1 MSQTSPAIDAT
12 IPGGWL
18 QAILDHLPVALML
31 IEPVTARVLFA
42 NREAH
47 LLGGG
52 SLDLASSAAEYPD
65 LYPCTDLEG
74 RPLAAEQ
81 MPGPRAAAGER
92 LEATE
97 LVWLTATGP
106 RALVVWAET
115 VPELFGQPST
125 LVLGFQDASALH
137 SSDQRPAERVGEI
150 GRMLGREQLARGA
163 AENAESRL
171 RRQLEINQAITNS
184 LGEGLFAVDGDGRV
198 TSMNPAAERMLG
210 WSESEAQGRSAHELF
225 HYRRPSGE
233 PYPPEECPAVS
244 VLRSGM
250 TQVSDQ
256 ECFFRRDGS
265 MFPVACT
272 SAPILG
278 ELGVVGAV
286 HAFTDITERKHAEA
300 QHARLLETEH
310 RARVRAEFLAT
321 ATEALERSLDYEQ
334 SLQAVARIVVTEFAE
349 CAVFNLFRPDGV
361 GERVALAHRDPDLER
376 LLVERPHRSPEP
388 RDEAVD
394 GGLPPRGPWLIEH
407 LDDDARRLLT
417 RTYGDVGQLD
427 RIEVRSLLMTPLIA
441 RGREMGSMAL
451 GCGSAHRFDAED
463 LRVAE
468 DLARRCALAVDN
480 GRLYRERSTIARVL
494 QESLLPPQL
503 PEIPG
508 LELAAR
514 YLPAGQGTDVG
525 GDFYDVF
532 EVGSSGWAVV
542 IGDVC
547 GKGAEAA
554 AITAQARYT
563 IRAAAMRE
571 RQPSAVLAFLNTAL
585 LRQRSDGRFCTAV
598 HTLLERDGA
607 RVRLRTAVAGH
618 PPPLLV
624 RADGTVEQAGELGT
638 LLGVVA
644 QPRLVDHV
652 THLAQDDAVVLF
664 TDGVTE
670 ARTHAG
676 GEFGRD
682 GLAETVGGCGGCTAD
697 QIADRIVAEVGPER
711 RDDVAILV
719 LRMTGRARTQ
729 RSLRRPSLRRTRS
742 TLT

>member
-1 MSQTSPAIDAT
+1 MSQTPTAIEAA
-12 IPGGWL
+12 IPSGWL

-31 IEPVTARVLFA
+31 IEPGTARVLFA

-47 LLGGG
+47 ELAGG
-52 SLDLASSAAEYPD
+52 SLALASTAAEYAD
-65 LYPCTDLEG
+65 LYPCTDLGG
-74 RPLAAEQ
+74 RPLSAEE

-92 LEATE
+92 PEVTE
-97 LVWLTATGP
+97 LVWLTPAGP
-106 RALVVWAET
+106 RALVVWVET

-125 LVLGFQDASALH
+125 LVVGFQDASALQD
-137 SSDQRPAERVGEI
+137 SDQRLAERVGEI
-150 GRMLGREQLARGA
+150 GRLLGREQLAREA
-163 AENAESRL
+163 AETAESRL
-171 RRQLEINQAITNS
+171 RRQLEINLAITNS
-184 LGEGLFAVDGDGRV
+184 LGEGLFAVDAKGRL

-210 WSESEAQGRSAHELF
+210 WSESEVQGQSAHDLF

-233 PYPPEECPAVS
+233 RYPAEECPAVS
-244 VLRSGM
+244 VLRTGR
-250 TQVSDQ
+250 TEARDQ

-265 MFPVACT
+265 MFPVAYT
-272 SAPILG
+272 SAPIVG
-278 ELGVVGAV
+278 EAGVVGAV
-286 HAFTDITERKHAEA
+286 HAFADITERKHAEA
-300 QHARLLETEH
+300 QHARLLEAEH

-334 SLQAVARIVVTEFAE
+334 SLQAVARTVVSEFAE
-349 CAVFNLFRPDGV
+349 CAVFNLYRPDGI
-361 GERVALAHRDPDLER
+361 GERVALAHRDPEHER
-376 LLVERPHRSPEP
+376 LLLERTYRSPQA
-388 RDEAVD
+388 RDEAAD
-394 GGLPPRGPWLIEH
+394 GRLPARGPWLIED
-407 LDDDARRLLT
+407 LDDDARRLLAQ
-417 RTYGDVGQLD
+417 TYGEVEILD
-427 RIEVRSLLMTPLIA
+427 RIGVRSLLTTPLIA
-441 RGREMGSMAL
+441 RGRVMGSMAL
-451 GCGSAHRFDAED
+451 GSGLAHRFDAED

-508 LELAAR
+508 MDMAAR

-532 EVGSSGWAVV
+532 EVGSTGWAVV

-571 RQPSAVLAFLNTAL
+571 RRPSAVLAFLNSAL
-585 LRQRSDGRFCTAV
+585 LAQRTDGRFCTVV

-618 PPPLLV
+618 PPPLLL

-644 QPRLVDHV
+644 EPRLVDHV
-652 THLAQDDAVVLF
+652 TNLSQDDAVVLF

-670 ARTHAG
+670 ARTPDG
-676 GEFGRD
+676 GELGRD
-682 GLAETVGGCGGCTAD
+682 RLIEVLAQCAGSSAD
-697 QIADRIVAEVGPER
+697 QIVDRIVAEVGPER
-711 RDDVAILV
+711 RDDVAIVV
-719 LRMTGRARTQ
+719 LRMTGHTRWQ
-729 RSLRRPSLRRTRS
+729 RSLRRPSLRRARPT
-742 TLT
+742 

>member
-1 MSQTSPAIDAT
+1 MSQTSTAIEAT
-12 IPGGWL
+12 IPSGWL

-31 IEPVTARVLFA
+31 IEPGTAQVLFA

-47 LLGGG
+47 ELAGGR
-52 SLDLASSAAEYPD
+52 LPLAASAAEYGE
-65 LYPCTDLEG
+65 LYPCTDLDG
-74 RPLAAEQ
+74 RPLSVEE
-81 MPGPRAAAGER
+81 MPGPRAAAGEHV
-92 LEATE
+92 EVTE
-97 LVWLTATGP
+97 LMWLTPAGP
-106 RALVVWAET
+106 RALIVWVET
-115 VPELFGQPST
+115 VPDLFGQPST
-125 LVLGFQDASALH
+125 LVMGFQDAGAARDGDRLMA
-137 SSDQRPAERVGEI
+137 DRAGDI
-150 GRMLGREQLARGA
+150 GGLLGREQVAREA
-163 AENAESRL
+163 AATAESRW
-171 RRQLEINQAITNS
+171 RRQLEINLAITNS
-184 LGEGLFAVDGDGRV
+184 LGEGLFAVDVEGCL

-210 WSESEAQGRSAHELF
+210 WSEPDARGKSAHDLF

-233 PYPPEECPAVS
+233 PYPAEECPAVG
-244 VLRSGM
+244 VLRTGR
-250 TQVSDQ
+250 TAVSDQ

-278 ELGVVGAV
+278 EAGVVGAV
-286 HAFTDITERKHAEA
+286 HAFADITQRKHAEA
-300 QHARLLETEH
+300 QHARLLEAEH

-321 ATEALERSLDYEQ
+321 ATEALERSLEYEH
-334 SLQAVARIVVTEFAE
+334 SLQAVARTIVSDFAE
-349 CAVFNLFRPDGV
+349 CAVFNLYRPDGV
-361 GERVALAHRDPDLER
+361 GERVALAHRDPEHER
-376 LLVERPHRSPEP
+376 LLVERTHRPPEP
-388 RDEAVD
+388 RDEAAD
-394 GGLPPRGPWLIEH
+394 GGLPPRGPWLIGD
-407 LDDDARRLLT
+407 LDDDARQLLT
-417 RTYGDVGQLD
+417 KTYGEVEILD
-427 RIEVRSLLMTPLIA
+427 RIGLRSLLMTPMIA
-441 RGREMGSMAL
+441 RGRVMGSMVL
-451 GCGSAHRFDAED
+451 GCASAQRFDVED
-463 LRVAE
+463 LRMAE

-480 GRLYRERSTIARVL
+480 GRLYQERSTIARVL

-508 LELAAR
+508 MDVAAR

-571 RQPSAVLAFLNTAL
+571 RQPSAVLAFLNSAL
-585 LRQRSDGRFCTAV
+585 LRQRTDGRFCTVV

-618 PPPLLV
+618 PPPLLL
-624 RADGTVEQAGELGT
+624 RADGSVEQAGALGT

-644 QPRLVDHV
+644 EPRLVDHV
-652 THLAQDDAVVLF
+652 THLSPDDAIVLF

-670 ARTHAG
+670 ARTPQGA
-676 GEFGRD
+676 ELGRD
-682 GLAETVGGCGGCTAD
+682 GVVDVLSQCAGSSAD

-719 LRMTGRARTQ
+719 LRMTGRTRLQ
-729 RSLRRPSLRRTRS
+729 RSLRRPSLRRGRPV
-742 TLT
+742 